1 MKKATL
7 AATAAL
13 TLALGAS
20 ALAGCATEAP
30 ESTVNADTPAGAA
43 PLMPSTHEGRYESLG
58 AKGCYGCHGANDQA
72 DPMLTGSVP
81 LPADHYQNGDPATQT
96 MDPVR
101 EQCNTCHVTQ
111 GE

>member
-58 AKGCYGCHGANDQA
+58 AKGCYGCHGATTRPTRCSPGPCPCPPTTIKTA
-72 DPMLTGSVP
+72 IPPPRRWTPCASS
-81 LPADHYQNGDPATQT
+81 ATPAT
-96 MDPVR
+96 
-101 EQCNTCHVTQ
+101 
-111 GE
+111 